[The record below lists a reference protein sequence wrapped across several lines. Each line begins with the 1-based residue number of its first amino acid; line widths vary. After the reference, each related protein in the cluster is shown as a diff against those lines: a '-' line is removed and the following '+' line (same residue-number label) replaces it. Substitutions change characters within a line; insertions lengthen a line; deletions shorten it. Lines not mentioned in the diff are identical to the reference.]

1 MARQPDPTRPAN
13 RVHVMRTYLGLW
25 QQYFSFFAE
34 DLREHNI
41 TEAEEQE
48 FAEVVSQLAF
58 DHFRFQ
64 ELSKPHFSGAPKILE
79 VLQETISLEA
89 IKALPDATFG
99 KIQVEWHTLF
109 ISMYKALGKM
119 TSELKPKDQE
129 ELKRLSPAA

>member
-1 MARQPDPTRPAN
+1 MARKPDPTRRAN
-13 RVHVMRTYLGLW
+13 RVRVMREYLALW

-48 FAEVVSQLAF
+48 FAEVLSQLAF
-58 DHFRFQ
+58 GHFKFQ
-64 ELSKPHFSGAPKILE
+64 ELSKPHFTSASKILD
-79 VLQETISLEA
+79 VLQETVSLES
-89 IKALPDATFG
+89 IKVLPDATFG

-119 TSELKPKDQE
+119 TNELTPRDQE
-129 ELKRLSPAA
+129 ELKQMMPAA

>member
-1 MARQPDPTRPAN
+1 MARKPDPTRPAN
-13 RVHVMRTYLGLW
+13 RVRVMREYLALW

-48 FAEVVSQLAF
+48 FAEVLSRLSF
-58 DHFRFQ
+58 EHFKFQ
-64 ELSKPHFSGAPKILE
+64 ELSKPHFSGAGKILE
-79 VLQETISLEA
+79 VLQETVSLET
-89 IKALPDATFG
+89 IKTLPDATFG
-99 KIQVEWHTLF
+99 KIQIEWHTLF

-129 ELKRLSPAA
+129 ELKQMTAAG